1 MANDVLS
8 KIDRTRGAWYE
19 TEEEI
24 AAGVKWGREKARLL
38 RWVRSQMTMRLT
50 LRERRCVELYY
61 FEGLTFREAAHRT
74 ETNATS
80 VYRAVQRSLRKLRQA
95 AAESEISNHPPRKR
109 RVLSSGARKKI
120 FP

>member
-1 MANDVLS
+1 MAIIRSRASRFSINMANDVLS

-61 FEGLTFREAAHRT
+61 FEGL
-74 ETNATS
+74 
-80 VYRAVQRSLRKLRQA
+80 
-95 AAESEISNHPPRKR
+95 
-109 RVLSSGARKKI
+109 
-120 FP
+120 